1 MVQEETWLTVKAASE
16 KLGVHPTT
24 LRRWANAGNI
34 PVMLT
39 PGGHRRFLESDLLQF
54 TDERRRLKV
63 VAGLERLWAENA
75 LTRAREEIVSHQGK
89 DWFLAFDEQDRAHK
103 RQLGRRMMGLL
114 LQYVSL
120 TEGGEAILEEARAIG
135 SEHAE
140 HALNMGIPST
150 EALRVAMIF
159 RDVVVEAAL
168 DLPETAN
175 VRPETNVLLLRR
187 INTLL
192 NVVQLAITQRYDMQ
206 RA

>member
-75 LTRAREEIVSHQGK
+75 LTRARAEIVSHQGK

-120 TEGGEAILEEARAIG
+120 TEGGGGNFGRSAR
-135 SEHAE
+135 HW
-140 HALNMGIPST
+140 
-150 EALRVAMIF
+150 
-159 RDVVVEAAL
+159 
-168 DLPETAN
+168 
-175 VRPETNVLLLRR
+175 
-187 INTLL
+187 
-192 NVVQLAITQRYDMQ
+192 Q
-206 RA
+206 RACRACA